1 MKKIIVMA
9 SVMLVLFV
17 LSSCTQ
23 EDVVLKTY
31 VNAPIKMVYTEAE
44 FADGYVFKGDEGVT
58 FINVKQSGAVETVPL
73 DNQGINEPTGDT
85 GVLTYRVP
93 YSDVLYDFS
102 IYVVPND
109 VGANDT
115 EIVLVNFMLAEANV
129 RTNVGGTENLE
140 GLDVYVVRANGSVEI
155 LSAEDHLDKFSNNG
169 FEPLQEDGFV
179 SNEAFEVTFSYEGFT
194 ANFEVFVTGG
204 EAPIHSEDA
213 GFFDWILVIPVAF
226 LTQLFGGIFGNS
238 FAVGIL
244 ITTLIVRTLAW
255 PIYAKSNDLSLKM
268 NLAQPEMQRVQNK
281 YATRKDPQSQQQ
293 MQMEMM
299 GVYKK
304 YGINVLG
311 CLLPFLQMPIFIAMY
326 SVVRRIT
333 IPGGMYSEQVSNTM
347 FFGINLANTNDGI
360 TAIILAGIVGATMFT
375 LQRLAM
381 KKPSYAKNVV
391 SPNPQAQQSQQTMK
405 YVSYFMVIMM
415 MFISYQSNALAI
427 YWIFGNVYSL
437 TQTIINRKLSEK
449 KHAKL
454 KEKELLGGLA
464 K

>member
-1 MKKIIVMA
+1 MKKITVMV
-9 SVMLVLFV
+9 SVILSLFA

-85 GVLTYRVP
+85 GVLTYRVS

-102 IYVVPND
+102 IYVVPNNVD
-109 VGANDT
+109 VDDT

-129 RTNVGGTENLE
+129 RTNIGGTENLE

-204 EAPIHSEDA
+204 EAPIHSKDA

-268 NLAQPEMQRVQNK
+268 NLE
-281 YATRKDPQSQQQ
+281 
-293 MQMEMM
+293 
-299 GVYKK
+299 
-304 YGINVLG
+304 
-311 CLLPFLQMPIFIAMY
+311 
-326 SVVRRIT
+326 
-333 IPGGMYSEQVSNTM
+333 
-347 FFGINLANTNDGI
+347 
-360 TAIILAGIVGATMFT
+360 
-375 LQRLAM
+375 
-381 KKPSYAKNVV
+381 
-391 SPNPQAQQSQQTMK
+391 
-405 YVSYFMVIMM
+405 
-415 MFISYQSNALAI
+415 
-427 YWIFGNVYSL
+427 SL
-437 TQTIINRKLSEK
+437 TVDLSIIV
-449 KHAKL
+449 
-454 KEKELLGGLA
+454 
-464 K
+464 